1 MPITIY
7 PEEGDVLNRP
17 PQPSVFD
24 CGNPLTVAEKICNVD
39 KDSVKSVNGIEP
51 DSNGNV
57 EIETGG
63 GGEGTVKSVNSV
75 QPDSNG
81 NVQLT
86 AENVGAATPSDI
98 PNKLPNPQSLA
109 IMAGDS
115 TVLYDGST
123 ARSLSITPGGIGAAT
138 VAQGNKADTSVQS
151 VNGVKPDS
159 SGNVEVGAG
168 EGTVKSVNDVQ
179 PDGEGNVTIDAQ
191 RIGVTDGGN
200 VQGKINDIEQELGGV
215 VKTVNGVEP
224 DEQGNVNVG
233 GAATVTVD
241 VGSTVTGEPGSEAS
255 VTNSGTQQNV
265 VLNFSIPRGATGA
278 QGPKGDAGADGAPG
292 EQGPKGDP
300 GPAGADGEPGPAG
313 ADGKAATIQVGSVT
327 ASAPG
332 SSPQVT
338 NVGDENAAV
347 FNFVLPRGE
356 AGPQGPA
363 GNDGQDG
370 AQGPQGA
377 PGPAGADGEPG
388 AAATITVGST
398 TTGAEGT
405 QASVTNSG
413 TEYAAVLNFT
423 IPRGAQGPRGPA
435 GPGEEP
441 LIGTTDTVTPT
452 QVMAALQQG
461 RPIAITYEGTLLNA
475 GTVVG
480 TFVDIYGLFNSGN
493 TVMALSALGDTGTNE
508 WSVANGIL
516 PSRAGMSASLIA
528 NNPTTTYQSGSVCQ
542 FSSSCRSG
550 DILAI
555 YLRREGSSYTTNTVI
570 FDANAPTNKL
580 VCYPN
585 NSQGATIFSKCTINF
600 TGITFGSWY
609 CGYEYTGTLGQNL
622 VTGCIVRRFRPSL
635 A

>member
-63 GGEGTVKSVNSV
+63 GGEGTVKSVNNV
-75 QPDSNG
+75 QPDESG
-81 NVQLT
+81 NVRLT
-86 AENVGAATPSDI
+86 AADVGAATTADI
-98 PNKLPNPQSLA
+98 PKKLPNPQSLSL
-109 IMAGDS
+109 MAGKS

-123 ARSLSITPGGIGAAT
+123 ARSLSITPESIGAAT
-138 VAQGNKADTSVQS
+138 AEQGNKADTSVQS

-168 EGTVKSVNDVQ
+168 EGTVKSVNNVQ
-179 PDGEGNVTIDAQ
+179 PDGEGNVTIGAES
-191 RIGVTDGGN
+191 IGVTGGGN

-224 DEQGNVNVG
+224 DDQGNVNVG

-313 ADGKAATIQVGSVT
+313 ADG
-327 ASAPG
+327 
-332 SSPQVT
+332 
-338 NVGDENAAV
+338 
-347 FNFVLPRGE
+347 
-356 AGPQGPA
+356 
-363 GNDGQDG
+363 
-370 AQGPQGA
+370 
-377 PGPAGADGEPG
+377 EPG

-398 TTGAEGT
+398 TTGAAGS

-423 IPRGAQGPRGPA
+423 IPRGEQGPQGPAGDDGAQGPAGERGPQGPQGPQGA
-435 GPGEEP
+435 KGPGASVTWLYTGGTMHNGLQCNFSETCNEGD
-441 LIGTTDTVTPT
+441 LICVRLHRG
-452 QVMAALQQG
+452 AN
-461 RPIAITYEGTLLNA
+461 IYYEQLLL
-475 GTVVG
+475 V
-480 TFVDIYGLFNSGN
+480 
-493 TVMALSALGDTGTNE
+493 
-508 WSVANGIL
+508 
-516 PSRAGMSASLIA
+516 RAGETVKLLMCPPDNNASANIFALCA
-528 NNPTTTYQSGSVCQ
+528 VSGT
-542 FSSSCRSG
+542 
-550 DILAI
+550 
-555 YLRREGSSYTTNTVI
+555 YLRQTS
-570 FDANAPTNKL
+570 P
-580 VCYPN
+580 
-585 NSQGATIFSKCTINF
+585 
-600 TGITFGSWY
+600 WY
-609 CGYEYTGTLGQNL
+609 SGYEYTGTLAQNL
-622 VTGCIVRRFRPSL
+622 VTGCEIWRVNL
-635 A
+635 TE

>member
-63 GGEGTVKSVNSV
+63 GGEGTVKSVNDV
-75 QPDSNG
+75 QPDESG

-86 AENVGAATPSDI
+86 AADVGAATTADI
-98 PNKLPNPQSLA
+98 PNKLPNPQSLSL
-109 IMAGDS
+109 MAGKS
-115 TVLYDGST
+115 TVLYDGSI
-123 ARSLSITPGGIGAAT
+123 ARSLSITPEVIGAAT
-138 VAQGNKADTSVQS
+138 EEQGNKADTSVQS

-179 PDGEGNVTIDAQ
+179 PDGEGNVTIGAES
-191 RIGVTDGGN
+191 IGVTGGGN
-200 VQGKINDIEQELGGV
+200 VQGKIDEIEQELGGV

-278 QGPKGDAGADGAPG
+278 QGPKGDDGADGAPG

-313 ADGKAATIQVGSVT
+313 ADGKAATIQVGSVV

-332 SSPQVT
+332 SNPRVI
-338 NVGDENAAV
+338 NVGTENAAV
-347 FNFVLPRGE
+347 FNFLLPRGE
-356 AGPQGPA
+356 TGPQGPA

-370 AQGPQGA
+370 AQGPQGD

-388 AAATITVGST
+388 AAATIAVGST
-398 TTGAEGT
+398 TTGAAGT
-405 QASVTNSG
+405 QASVSNSG

-423 IPRGAQGPRGPA
+423 IPRGAQGPQGPA
-435 GPGEEP
+435 GPGAEP

-508 WSVANGIL
+508 WSVANGFL
-516 PSRAGMSASLIA
+516 PSRAGMSGSLIA

-585 NSQGATIFSKCTINF
+585 NNQGATIFSNCTINF

-609 CGYEYTGTLGQNL
+609 CGYEYTGTLAQSL

-635 A
+635 S

>member
-1 MPITIY
+1 MSITIY
-7 PEEGDVLNRP
+7 PEEGEVLNRP

-63 GGEGTVKSVNSV
+63 GGEGTVKSVNDV
-75 QPDSNG
+75 QPDDNG
-81 NVQLT
+81 NVQLN
-86 AENVGAATPSDI
+86 AADVGAATTADI
-98 PNKLPNPQSLA
+98 PNKLPNPQSLS

-115 TVLYDGST
+115 TVLYDGSV
-123 ARSLSITPGGIGAAT
+123 ARSLSITPGVIGAAT
-138 VAQGNKADTSVQS
+138 EEQGNKADTSVQS

-168 EGTVKSVNDVQ
+168 EGTVKSVNNVQ
-179 PDGEGNVTIDAQ
+179 PDGEGNVTIDAE
-191 RIGVTDGGN
+191 RIGVTGGGN

-215 VKTVNGVEP
+215 VKTVNGVKP

-332 SSPQVT
+332 SNPRVI
-338 NVGDENAAV
+338 NVGTENAAV
-347 FNFVLPRGE
+347 FNFILPRGE
-356 AGPQGPA
+356 TGPQGPA

-370 AQGPQGA
+370 AQGPQGD

-398 TTGAEGT
+398 TTGAAGT
-405 QASVTNSG
+405 QANVTNSG

-423 IPRGAQGPRGPA
+423 IPRGAQGPQGPA
-435 GPGEEP
+435 GEDGAQGPAGERGPQGPRGVQGPQGAAGERGPQGPRGVQGPQGEKGPGASVTM
-441 LIGTTDTVTPT
+441 IYSGRTTTMQSGVQCNFSETC
-452 QVMAALQQG
+452 
-461 RPIAITYEGTLLNA
+461 NA
-475 GTVVG
+475 GDLICVRLYRENGFYYEQLLLVRG
-480 TFVDIYGLFNSGN
+480 
-493 TVMALSALGDTGTNE
+493 GDTGKLLMCPPNNNT
-508 WSVANGIL
+508 SANIFAL
-516 PSRAGMSASLIA
+516 CAV
-528 NNPTTTYQSGSVCQ
+528 SGT
-542 FSSSCRSG
+542 
-550 DILAI
+550 
-555 YLRREGSSYTTNTVI
+555 YLRQTT
-570 FDANAPTNKL
+570 
-580 VCYPN
+580 
-585 NSQGATIFSKCTINF
+585 Q
-600 TGITFGSWY
+600 WY
-609 CGYEYTGTLGQNL
+609 SGYEYTGTLAQNL
-622 VTGCIVRRFRPSL
+622 VTGCDIWRVNL
-635 A
+635 TE

>member
-1 MPITIY
+1 MAITIY
-7 PEEGDVLNRP
+7 PEEGNVLNRP

-39 KDSVKSVNGIEP
+39 KDSVKSVNGVEP

-63 GGEGTVKSVNSV
+63 GGEGTVKSVNGV

-98 PNKLPNPQSLA
+98 PNKLPNPQSLTL
-109 IMAGDS
+109 MAGED

-123 ARSLSITPGGIGAAT
+123 ARSMKITPEQIGAAS
-138 VAQGNKADTSVQS
+138 AGQGNKADTSVQS
-151 VNGVKPDS
+151 VNGVKPDD
-159 SGNVEVGAG
+159 SGNVEIDAG
-168 EGTVKSVNDVQ
+168 EGTVKSVNNVQ
-179 PDGEGNVTIDAQ
+179 PDGTGNVTIGAQ
-191 RIGVTDGGN
+191 SIGVTDGSN

-313 ADGKAATIQVGSVT
+313 ADGAAATIQVGSVT

-338 NVGDENAAV
+338 NVGSENAAV

-356 AGPQGPA
+356 TGPQGPA
-363 GNDGQDG
+363 GNNGQDG
-370 AQGPQGA
+370 APGKQGPQGD

-388 AAATITVGST
+388 AAATVTVGST
-398 TTGAEGT
+398 TTGGAGT

-423 IPRGAQGPRGPA
+423 IPRGAQGPQGPA
-435 GPGEEP
+435 GEDGAQGPQGPAGEQGPQGPQGPAGES
-441 LIGTTDTVTPT
+441 GVT
-452 QVMAALQQG
+452 ALYELSPEVKVLYDG
-461 RPIAITYEGTLLNA
+461 AYSSAINFSGTLIA
-475 GTVVG
+475 GDIVNIRLEREGVAWTDNV
-480 TFVDIYGLFNSGN
+480 FIYGDDM
-493 TVMALSALGDTGTNE
+493 T
-508 WSVANGIL
+508 
-516 PSRAGMSASLIA
+516 RSL
-528 NNPTTTYQSGSVCQ
+528 TCH
-542 FSSSCRSG
+542 
-550 DILAI
+550 
-555 YLRREGSSYTTNTVI
+555 
-570 FDANAPTNKL
+570 
-580 VCYPN
+580 PN
-585 NSQGATIFSKCTINF
+585 NNKGATIFSNSTVYNNRF
-600 TGITFGSWY
+600 YFGRWY
-609 CGYEYTGTLGQNL
+609 SGYEYTGTLGQDL
-622 VTGCIVRRFRPSL
+622 CTGVYVKRVRYVLNQTDALTSAEGVGF
-635 A
+635 

>member
-63 GGEGTVKSVNSV
+63 GGEGTVKSVNGV
-75 QPDSNG
+75 QPDDSG

-86 AENVGAATPSDI
+86 AADVGAATTEDI
-98 PNKLPNPQSLA
+98 PNKLPNPQSLSL
-109 IMAGDS
+109 MAGKS
-115 TVLYDGST
+115 TVLYDGSI
-123 ARSLSITPGGIGAAT
+123 ARSLSITPEGIGAAT
-138 VAQGNKADTSVQS
+138 EEQGNKADTSVQS

-179 PDGEGNVTIDAQ
+179 PDGEGNVTVDAQ
-191 RIGVTDGGN
+191 RIGVTDGGT

-278 QGPKGDAGADGAPG
+278 QGPKGDNGADGAPG

-313 ADGKAATIQVGSVT
+313 ADGKAATIRVGSVT
-327 ASAPG
+327 ASEPG

-338 NVGDENAAV
+338 NVGNENAAV

-370 AQGPQGA
+370 AQGPQGD

-388 AAATITVGST
+388 AAATIIVGST
-398 TTGAEGT
+398 TTGAAGT
-405 QASVTNSG
+405 QASVSNSG

-423 IPRGAQGPRGPA
+423 IPRGAQGPQGPA
-435 GPGEEP
+435 GEDGAQGPAGERGP
-441 LIGTTDTVTPT
+441 IGPQGPQGPQGPAGESGVT
-452 QVMAALQQG
+452 ALYELDNG
-461 RPIAITYEGTLLNA
+461 ITAIYHGA
-475 GTVVG
+475 YMGVVN
-480 TFVDIYGLFNSGN
+480 FS
-493 TVMALSALGDTGTNE
+493 SALTAGDVVTVLLTRENGNIT
-508 WSVANGIL
+508 ANTFPFIDG
-516 PSRAGMSASLIA
+516 R
-528 NNPTTTYQSGSVCQ
+528 
-542 FSSSCRSG
+542 
-550 DILAI
+550 
-555 YLRREGSSYTTNTVI
+555 YLTLTCN
-570 FDANAPTNKL
+570 
-580 VCYPN
+580 PN
-585 NSQGATIFSKCTINF
+585 NNSGATIFNSASITANS
-600 TGITFGSWY
+600 ITFGNWY
-609 CGYEYTGTLGQNL
+609 SGYEFTGTLGQNL
-622 VTGCIVRRFRPSL
+622 CTYVQVYRQRYSL
-635 A
+635 SQTDALTSAEGVHF

>member
-1 MPITIY
+1 MSITIY
-7 PEEGDVLNRP
+7 PEEGEVLNRP

-63 GGEGTVKSVNSV
+63 GGEGTVKSVNDV
-75 QPDSNG
+75 QPDDNG
-81 NVQLT
+81 NVQLN
-86 AENVGAATPSDI
+86 AADVGAATTADI
-98 PNKLPNPQSLA
+98 PNKLPNPQSLS

-115 TVLYDGST
+115 TVLYDGSV
-123 ARSLSITPGGIGAAT
+123 ARSLSITPGVIGAAT
-138 VAQGNKADTSVQS
+138 EEQGNKADTSVQS

-168 EGTVKSVNDVQ
+168 EGTVKSVNNVQ
-179 PDGEGNVTIDAQ
+179 PDGEGNVTIDAE
-191 RIGVTDGGN
+191 RIGVTGGGN

-224 DEQGNVNVG
+224 DDQGNVNVG

-278 QGPKGDAGADGAPG
+278 QGPKGDAGTDGAPG

-332 SSPQVT
+332 SNPRVI
-338 NVGDENAAV
+338 NVGTENAAV
-347 FNFVLPRGE
+347 FNFLLPRGE
-356 AGPQGPA
+356 TGPQGPA

-370 AQGPQGA
+370 AQGPQGD

-398 TTGAEGT
+398 TTGAAGS

-423 IPRGAQGPRGPA
+423 IPRGEQGPQGPAGDDGAQGPAGERGPQGPQGPQGA
-435 GPGEEP
+435 KGPGASVTWLYTGGTMHNGLQCGFNETCNEGD
-441 LIGTTDTVTPT
+441 LICVRLHRG
-452 QVMAALQQG
+452 A
-461 RPIAITYEGTLLNA
+461 
-475 GTVVG
+475 
-480 TFVDIYGLFNSGN
+480 DIYYEQLLL
-493 TVMALSALGDTGTNE
+493 V
-508 WSVANGIL
+508 
-516 PSRAGMSASLIA
+516 RAGETVKLLMCPPDNNTSANIFALCA
-528 NNPTTTYQSGSVCQ
+528 VSGT
-542 FSSSCRSG
+542 
-550 DILAI
+550 
-555 YLRREGSSYTTNTVI
+555 YLRQTS
-570 FDANAPTNKL
+570 P
-580 VCYPN
+580 
-585 NSQGATIFSKCTINF
+585 
-600 TGITFGSWY
+600 WY
-609 CGYEYTGTLGQNL
+609 SGYEYNGVVAQNL
-622 VTGCIVRRFRPSL
+622 VTRCEIWRINL
-635 A
+635 TE

>member
-63 GGEGTVKSVNSV
+63 GGEGTVKSVNDV

-86 AENVGAATPSDI
+86 AADVGAATTSDI
-98 PNKLPNPQSLA
+98 PNKLPNPKSLSL
-109 IMAGDS
+109 MAGKS
-115 TVLYDGST
+115 TVLYDGSI
-123 ARSLSITPGGIGAAT
+123 ARSLSITPEVIGAAT
-138 VAQGNKADTSVQS
+138 EEQGNKADTSVQT

-179 PDGEGNVTIDAQ
+179 PDGEGNVTVDAES
-191 RIGVTDGGN
+191 IGVTGGGN
-200 VQGKINDIEQELGGV
+200 VQGKINEIEQELGGV

-233 GAATVTVD
+233 GEATVTVD

-278 QGPKGDAGADGAPG
+278 QGPKGENGADGAPG
-292 EQGPKGDP
+292 AQGPKGDP

-313 ADGKAATIQVGSVT
+313 ADGAAATIQVGSVT

-338 NVGDENAAV
+338 NVGNENAAV

-370 AQGPQGA
+370 AQGPQGD

-398 TTGAEGT
+398 TTGAAGT
-405 QASVTNSG
+405 QASVSNSG

-423 IPRGAQGPRGPA
+423 IPRGAQGPQGPA
-435 GPGEEP
+435 GEDGAQGPQGPAGEQGPQGPQGAKGPGAS
-441 LIGTTDTVTPT
+441 VT
-452 QVMAALQQG
+452 MIYSG
-461 RPIAITYEGTLLNA
+461 R
-475 GTVVG
+475 
-480 TFVDIYGLFNSGN
+480 
-493 TVMALSALGDTGTNE
+493 
-508 WSVANGIL
+508 
-516 PSRAGMSASLIA
+516 
-528 NNPTTTYQSGSVCQ
+528 TTTMQSGVQCNFSETCNEGDLICVRLYRETDRYYEQLLLVRNGVSGKLLMCPPNNNTSANLFALCSV
-542 FSSSCRSG
+542 SG
-550 DILAI
+550 T
-555 YLRREGSSYTTNTVI
+555 YLRQTT
-570 FDANAPTNKL
+570 
-580 VCYPN
+580 
-585 NSQGATIFSKCTINF
+585 Q
-600 TGITFGSWY
+600 WY
-609 CGYEYTGTLGQNL
+609 SGYEYTGALAQNL
-622 VTGCIVRRFRPSL
+622 VTGCEIWRVNL
-635 A
+635 TE

>member
-1 MPITIY
+1 MSITIY

-63 GGEGTVKSVNSV
+63 GGEGTVKSVNNV
-75 QPDSNG
+75 QPDESG

-86 AENVGAATPSDI
+86 AADVGAATTADI
-98 PNKLPNPQSLA
+98 PNKLPNPQSLS
-109 IMAGDS
+109 IMVGDS

-123 ARSLSITPGGIGAAT
+123 ARSLSITAEGIGAAT
-138 VAQGNKADTSVQS
+138 KEQGNKADTSVQS

-191 RIGVTDGGN
+191 SIGVTDGGN
-200 VQGKINDIEQELGGV
+200 VQGKIDEIEQELGGV
-215 VKTVNGVEP
+215 VKTVNGVQP

-233 GAATVTVD
+233 GEATVTVD

-278 QGPKGDAGADGAPG
+278 QGPKGENGADGAPG

-313 ADGKAATIQVGSVT
+313 ADGKAATIQVGSVV

-332 SSPQVT
+332 SSPRVVNT
-338 NVGDENAAV
+338 GTESAAV

-370 AQGPQGA
+370 AQGPQGPQGD

-398 TTGAEGT
+398 TTGGAGT

-423 IPRGAQGPRGPA
+423 IPRGEQGPQGPA
-435 GPGEEP
+435 GEQGPQGPQGPAGESGVTALYELSP
-441 LIGTTDTVTPT
+441 DVEILYDGNWSDTIVLSG
-452 QVMAALQQG
+452 V
-461 RPIAITYEGTLLNA
+461 LNA
-475 GTVVG
+475 G
-480 TFVDIYGLFNSGN
+480 DIVN
-493 TVMALSALGDTGTNE
+493 
-508 WSVANGIL
+508 I
-516 PSRAGMSASLIA
+516 R
-528 NNPTTTYQSGSVCQ
+528 
-542 FSSSCRSG
+542 
-550 DILAI
+550 
-555 YLRREGSSYTTNTVI
+555 LRRENNLWTDNVFIYGADTGRTLT
-570 FDANAPTNKL
+570 
-580 VCYPN
+580 CHPN
-585 NSQGATIFSKCTINF
+585 NNQGATIFNNVHVALNAIAF
-600 TGITFGSWY
+600 TSWY

-622 VTGCIVRRFRPSL
+622 CTGVYVKRVRYVLNQTDALTSAEGVGF
-635 A
+635 

>member
-1 MPITIY
+1 MSITIY

-63 GGEGTVKSVNSV
+63 GGEGTVKSVNGV
-75 QPDSNG
+75 QPDNNG

-86 AENVGAATPSDI
+86 AANVGAATTADI
-98 PNKLPNPQSLA
+98 PNKLPNPQSLS
-109 IMAGDS
+109 IMAGKS
-115 TVLYDGST
+115 TVLYDGSI
-123 ARSLSITPGGIGAAT
+123 ARSLNITPEVIGAAT
-138 VAQGNKADTSVQS
+138 KEQGNKADTSVQS

-159 SGNVEVGAG
+159 TGNVEVGAG

-191 RIGVTDGGN
+191 GIGVTDGGT

-278 QGPKGDAGADGAPG
+278 QGPKGDNGADGAPG
-292 EQGPKGDP
+292 AQGPKGDP

-313 ADGKAATIQVGSVT
+313 ADGAAATIQVGTVT

-338 NVGDENAAV
+338 NVGNENAAV

-370 AQGPQGA
+370 AQGPQGD

-388 AAATITVGST
+388 AAATVTVGST
-398 TTGAEGT
+398 TTGGAGT

-423 IPRGAQGPRGPA
+423 IPRGAQGPQGPA
-435 GPGEEP
+435 GEDGAQGPQGPAGEQGPQGPQGPAGESGVTALYELSP
-441 LIGTTDTVTPT
+441 EVEVLYDGNWSDTIVLSG
-452 QVMAALQQG
+452 V
-461 RPIAITYEGTLLNA
+461 LN
-475 GTVVG
+475 G
-480 TFVDIYGLFNSGN
+480 
-493 TVMALSALGDTGTNE
+493 
-508 WSVANGIL
+508 
-516 PSRAGMSASLIA
+516 
-528 NNPTTTYQSGSVCQ
+528 
-542 FSSSCRSG
+542 G
-550 DILAI
+550 DIVNI
-555 YLRREGSSYTTNTVI
+555 RLRRENNLWTDNVFIYGADTSRTLT
-570 FDANAPTNKL
+570 
-580 VCYPN
+580 CHPN
-585 NSQGATIFSKCTINF
+585 NNQGATIFNNVHVAQNAIAF
-600 TGITFGSWY
+600 TSWY

-622 VTGCIVRRFRPSL
+622 CSNVYVKRLRFAL
-635 A
+635 NQTDALTNAEGVGF

>member
-51 DSNGNV
+51 DSKGNV

-63 GGEGTVKSVNSV
+63 GGEGTVKSVNNV
-75 QPDSNG
+75 QPDESG

-86 AENVGAATPSDI
+86 AANVGAATTADI
-98 PNKLPNPQSLA
+98 PNKLPNPQSLSL
-109 IMAGDS
+109 MAGKS
-115 TVLYDGST
+115 TVLYDGSI
-123 ARSLSITPGGIGAAT
+123 ARSLSITPEVIGAAT
-138 VAQGNKADTSVQS
+138 EEQGNKADTSVQS

-179 PDGEGNVTIDAQ
+179 PDGEGNVTIGAES
-191 RIGVTDGGN
+191 IGVTGGGN
-200 VQGKINDIEQELGGV
+200 VQGKINEIEQELGGV

-224 DEQGNVNVG
+224 DDQGNVNVG

-278 QGPKGDAGADGAPG
+278 QGPKGENGADGAPG

-313 ADGKAATIQVGSVT
+313 ANGAAATIQVGSVT

-338 NVGDENAAV
+338 NVGNENAAV

-370 AQGPQGA
+370 AQGPQGD

-398 TTGAEGT
+398 TTGAAGT
-405 QASVTNSG
+405 QASVSNSG

-423 IPRGAQGPRGPA
+423 IPRGEQGPGL
-435 GPGEEP
+435 EP
-441 LIGTTDTVTPT
+441 LIGNTSNITPT
-452 QVMAALQQG
+452 QVMAALAQG
-461 RPIAITYEGTLLNA
+461 RAISITDENGSTLNA
-475 GTVVG
+475 GTIIGDRVILFALASLG
-480 TFVDIYGLFNSGN
+480 TVAVYS
-493 TVMALSALGDTGTNE
+493 VAGDSGTNLWE
-508 WSVANGIL
+508 INSMPV
-516 PSRAGMSASLIA
+516 PASLKAGLTLLA
-528 NNPTTTYQSGSVCQ
+528 NNPSTTYQSGSVCNFTSPCQ
-542 FSSSCRSG
+542 IG
-550 DILAI
+550 DILSI
-555 YLRREGSSYTTNTVI
+555 FLRRENSTYTTNTLLI
-570 FDANAPTNKL
+570 DSSSASRKL

-585 NSQGATIFSKCTINF
+585 NNKGATIFSNCTITYNN
-600 TGITFGSWY
+600 ITFGSWY
-609 CGYEYTGTLGQNL
+609 SGYEYTGNIGQNL
-622 VTGCIVRRFRPSL
+622 VTGCTVRRYRPTL
-635 A
+635 TY